1 MTMNKIAFVYLGVD
15 ICLIALSLVLGGT
28 WLLNT
33 QIAFICS
40 VLIVFASF
48 ISYKNLVQKRL
59 EDGDV
64 GEERDLLDKIGD
76 EHELFEDEQ
85 EGQEC
90 LNHED
95 FKEIY
100 KEERVKAKGVKQS
113 FKNLL
118 QSWSGALGLY
128 RLAAYFILFLAIMV
142 LIRKGF
148 FHPIA
153 FIVGISALPLATLI
167 SSFLSRNER

>member
-1 MTMNKIAFVYLGVD
+1 MNKIAFVYLGVD
-15 ICLIALSLVLGGT
+15 ICLIALSLFLGGT

-40 VLIVFASF
+40 ILIVFASF

-59 EDGDV
+59 EEGDV
-64 GEERDLLDKIGD
+64 SEDRDLLDKIGD
-76 EHELFEDEQ
+76 EHELFEDEK
-85 EGQEC
+85 EENP
-90 LNHED
+90 LNSED
-95 FKEIY
+95 FQAIY
-100 KEERVKAKGVKQS
+100 KDERAKAKGVKQS

-128 RLAAYFILFLAIMV
+128 RVGAYFILFLAIMV